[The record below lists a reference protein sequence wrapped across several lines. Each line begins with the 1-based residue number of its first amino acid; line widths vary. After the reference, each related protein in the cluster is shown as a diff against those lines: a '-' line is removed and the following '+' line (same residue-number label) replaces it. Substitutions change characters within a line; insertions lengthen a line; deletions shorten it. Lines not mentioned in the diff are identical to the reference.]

1 MKKKLYS
8 EEIDLFS
15 LIQFLWVNK
24 LKIFLC
30 VVIAVCIT
38 LYFDLSKKKQDDTY
52 LATTKIFPITNL
64 EYSRYKDYNNL
75 ASMYSINNVRT
86 IEVDA
91 ESPKKNELDFYIFKM
106 TKDLDIFKITRTL
119 LLNMYMEKIG
129 ERDLL
134 KKAIIKYELVKKENY
149 NTEESFNEAVLRLAS
164 SIKIIEK
171 INRDSYKMEEEESS
185 KLKHLQLSIVASIN
199 DKKKWES
206 VLFYVDEY
214 ANRFVRDYIR
224 IYFKNHISEIKQHY
238 NYYLEDIE
246 SEILN
251 AMENYTKLTRD
262 RLAFLNEQAVIARH
276 LNVATNTLDTQTFIT
291 DTGVVAN
298 LQTEMPYYMRGYEMI
313 EKEIELIENRSEPEA
328 FMPGLMSLENKKRRI
343 TQSIKNLKRNETVFA
358 KTPIVELDNFYAANL
373 DIRTTTFIKQNKVQ
387 SLSTKLI
394 ISVLIGGILGIFFS
408 LIWVN
413 RRKFK

>member
-75 ASMYSINNVRT
+75 ASLYSINNVRT
-86 IEVDA
+86 IEINA
-91 ESPKKNELDFYIFKM
+91 ESPKKNEL
-106 TKDLDIFKITRTL
+106 DLDIFKITRTL
-119 LLNMYMEKIG
+119 LLDLYMEKIA

-134 KKAIIKYELVKKENY
+134 KKAIIKHELVKKENY
-149 NTEESFNEAVLRLAS
+149 KTEESFNEAVLRLAS

-171 INRDSYKMEEEESS
+171 INQNSYKMEGEENSI
-185 KLKHLQLSIVASIN
+185 LKHLQLSIVASIN

-206 VLFYVDEY
+206 VLFYVDEH

-246 SEILN
+246 TEILN

-343 TQSIKNLKRNETVFA
+343 IQSIKNLKRNETVFT

>member
-1 MKKKLYS
+1 MEG
-8 EEIDLFS
+8 EE
-15 LIQFLWVNK
+15 N
-24 LKIFLC
+24 
-30 VVIAVCIT
+30 
-38 LYFDLSKKKQDDTY
+38 
-52 LATTKIFPITNL
+52 
-64 EYSRYKDYNNL
+64 
-75 ASMYSINNVRT
+75 SI
-86 IEVDA
+86 
-91 ESPKKNELDFYIFKM
+91 
-106 TKDLDIFKITRTL
+106 
-119 LLNMYMEKIG
+119 
-129 ERDLL
+129 
-134 KKAIIKYELVKKENY
+134 
-149 NTEESFNEAVLRLAS
+149 
-164 SIKIIEK
+164 
-171 INRDSYKMEEEESS
+171 
-185 KLKHLQLSIVASIN
+185 LKHLQLSIVASIN

-206 VLFYVDEY
+206 VLFYVDEH

-246 SEILN
+246 TEILN

-343 TQSIKNLKRNETVFA
+343 IQSIKNLKRNETVFT

>member
-75 ASMYSINNVRT
+75 ASLYSINNVRT
-86 IEVDA
+86 IEINA
-91 ESPKKNELDFYIFKM
+91 ESPKKNEL
-106 TKDLDIFKITRTL
+106 DLDIFKITRTL
-119 LLNMYMEKIG
+119 LLDLYMEKIA

-134 KKAIIKYELVKKENY
+134 KKAIIKHELVKKENY
-149 NTEESFNEAVLRLAS
+149 KTEESFNEAVLRLAS
-164 SIKIIEK
+164 SIKMIEK
-171 INRDSYKMEEEESS
+171 INQNSYKKEGEENSI
-185 KLKHLQLSIVASIN
+185 LKHLQLSIVASIN

-206 VLFYVDEY
+206 VLFYVDEH

-246 SEILN
+246 TEILN

-343 TQSIKNLKRNETVFA
+343 IQSIKNLKRNETVFT

>member
-1 MKKKLYS
+1 MSSQSAKTPTPSTKQQFKLNLNQVR
-8 EEIDLFS
+8 ENPQEFGNKVELNILEA
-15 LIQFLWVNK
+15 LI
-24 LKIFLC
+24 
-30 VVIAVCIT
+30 
-38 LYFDLSKKKQDDTY
+38 
-52 LATTKIFPITNL
+52 
-64 EYSRYKDYNNL
+64 
-75 ASMYSINNVRT
+75 
-86 IEVDA
+86 
-91 ESPKKNELDFYIFKM
+91 
-106 TKDLDIFKITRTL
+106 
-119 LLNMYMEKIG
+119 
-129 ERDLL
+129 
-134 KKAIIKYELVKKENY
+134 KKANHHYY

-185 KLKHLQLSIVASIN
+185 KLKHLQLSIVARIN